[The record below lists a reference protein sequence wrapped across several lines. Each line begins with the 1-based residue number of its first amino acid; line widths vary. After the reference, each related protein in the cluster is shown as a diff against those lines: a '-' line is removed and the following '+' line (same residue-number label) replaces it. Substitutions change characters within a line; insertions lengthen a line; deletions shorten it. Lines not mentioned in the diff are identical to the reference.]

1 MSQERD
7 SGAPLRCPQS
17 AIVVVVVHLTI
28 KLIERF
34 ALRELSEVEIQ
45 RVEKHVLLCSECGER
60 LQEEVDVAAAMRSS
74 TATKIRKIVKT
85 EKK

>member
-1 MSQERD
+1 M
-7 SGAPLRCPQS
+7 A
-17 AIVVVVVHLTI
+17 HLSVE
-28 KLIERF
+28 LIERY
-34 ALRELSEVEIQ
+34 ALCELSEIKIR
-45 RVEKHVLLCSECGER
+45 RVERHVGTCPVCEDR